1 MSCSET
7 DAAYKS
13 FMKGL
18 FNTRKGAERTAYM
31 QGHKDANQYFL
42 DFIDALPENERSA
55 FDKLKKGAE
64 YVVNCI
70 ERLENE
76 EEGNA

>member
-1 MSCSET
+1 MSCAET

-13 FMKGL
+13 FMEGL
-18 FNTRKGAERTAYM
+18 FSTRKGDERIAYM

-42 DFIDALPENERSA
+42 DFIKQLPENERPA
-55 FDKLKKGAE
+55 FNKLKKGAE

-70 ERLENE
+70 ERLENGVE
-76 EEGNA
+76 RNV